1 MSTWTY
7 LYRRDNG
14 RIWAVLDLHEWR
26 EQSRIT
32 HGFAESKVKVF
43 CSRNA
48 TPEEEKEYAEFTRM
62 YYCLYEQIETLL
74 TDEKRIAG
82 NEFAERLKDMWN
94 KHLSST

>member
-32 HGFAESKVKVF
+32 HGFSDRKVIVF
-43 CSRNA
+43 CSRKA
-48 TPEEEKEYAEFTRM
+48 TAEEEKDYAEFTRM
-62 YYCLYEQIETLL
+62 YYCAYEDIDTLIA
-74 TDEKRIAG
+74 DEERIAG
-82 NEFAERLKDMWN
+82 KEFAEKLREKFEQIN
-94 KHLSST
+94 K